1 MKGLIVINFI
11 GIDPSTSSTGFAV
24 VNEHQELLRCG
35 AIKGLADDP
44 KSFAH
49 LYTELNQLLEAF
61 PPDGIICETQFIGV
75 NRATSIKLIRPTGIV
90 LAVSG
95 LHNAPFTFLAPS
107 AWRKVYQGVGKWT
120 KRDTFKFT
128 KEKYPGTLT
137 SFNKDNDM
145 SDAIGIAYACSKLF
159 QESGALDE
167 GIV

>member
-24 VNEHQELLRCG
+24 VNEHQELLRYG

-49 LYTELNQLLEAF
+49 LYTELNELLEAF

-95 LHNAPFTFLAPS
+95 LHDAPFTFLAPS

-128 KEKYPGTLT
+128 KEKYPGALT

-145 SDAIGIAYACSKLF
+145 SDAIGIACACSKLF
-159 QESGALDE
+159 QESGVLDE
-167 GIV
+167 RVV